1 MEELGQ
7 QIDEGKAGF
16 GLFKLIEEAE
26 GNMIRDEF
34 SALVVIFLFFVAEK
48 LRSYMWRLLCH
59 MF

>member
-26 GNMIRDEF
+26 GNMIRYEF

-48 LRSYMWRLLCH
+48 LRSYM
-59 MF
+59 